1 TLMTSIIM
9 VFIVCKCEIDDLRV
23 TDVNVT
29 TVEMDSK
36 FNVDLQSRETIYFV
50 KKEPSEYI
58 TKQYQLSLEDLSL
71 DD

>member
-1 TLMTSIIM
+1 HLDDINNNGIA
-9 VFIVCKCEIDDLRV
+9 CECEIDDFRV
-23 TDVNVT
+23 TDVNV

-58 TKQYQLSLEDLSL
+58 TKQYQLSLEDLPL